1 MDDELAQALEEITK
15 LTGMPVGQLT
25 RLAVLEFVQRFDL
38 DFWSAKNRVGDELTL
53 QRLEI

>member
-1 MDDELAQALEEITK
+1 MDDELAQSLEEISR

-25 RLAVLEFVQRFDL
+25 RLAVLEFVQSFDL
-38 DFWSAKNRVGDELTL
+38 DFWSGKNRVGDELTL